1 MKYNGLNY
9 RFDAISVYHT
19 DIEAGEK
26 VDIVTGEDELL
37 FVQKKDE
44 IYKVLDE
51 EKTPVTTSEGD
62 NPSAPKRQNDS
73 FVRTGKTDTDETKK
87 EE

>member
-1 MKYNGLNY
+1 M
-9 RFDAISVYHT
+9 
-19 DIEAGEK
+19 
-26 VDIVTGEDELL
+26 L

-51 EKTPVTTSEGD
+51 EKTPVTKSEGD